1 VLTIQ
6 AALALALHCA
16 PGVDPHMMVG
26 IAGTESGLDPMYLRD
41 NTSGQVVRGPSV
53 IATATR
59 LVAAGHSVDL
69 GLMQINSH
77 NLLLLGLGI
86 ADAFDACKSITAAS
100 KLIELF
106 SRYNTG
112 SPTKGIVNGYAQ
124 KVTASIRAVRTA
136 ARDHIPGPAPGVM
149 LDDGPD
155 PTPGD

>member
-77 NLLLLGLGI
+77 NLLLLGLGSD
-86 ADAFDACKSITAAS
+86 DAFDA
-100 KLIELF
+100 
-106 SRYNTG
+106 
-112 SPTKGIVNGYAQ
+112 
-124 KVTASIRAVRTA
+124 
-136 ARDHIPGPAPGVM
+136 
-149 LDDGPD
+149 
-155 PTPGD
+155 